1 MAPLAFAKAVQETL
15 EKVLALPVE
24 REMTLLSY
32 YLTILLSY
40 HLTILPS
47 QLWSHRRH
55 VAFPHITCVLSYY
68 STILPSCH
76 YRLTILL
83 GARAARGA
91 RDDRLHCGEHPNGGQ
106 GGARGGRG
114 EP

>member
-1 MAPLAFAKAVQETL
+1 MPLDTQAAKVAPLAFAEAVQETL

-24 REMTLLSY
+24 REMTLPSY
-32 YLTILLSY
+32 YLTILPSY
-40 HLTILPS
+40 HLTVLLSYSLTLLLPYP
-47 QLWSHRRH
+47 L
-55 VAFPHITCVLSYY
+55 TTLLSYY
-68 STILPSCH
+68 
-76 YRLTILL
+76 LTILL
-83 GARAARGA
+83 GARAARGS

>member
-1 MAPLAFAKAVQETL
+1 MPLDTQAAKVAPLAFAEAVQETL

-47 QLWSHRRH
+47 YHL
-55 VAFPHITCVLSYY
+55 
-68 STILPSCH
+68 TILPSYH
-76 YRLTILL
+76 LTILPSYHLTILL
-83 GARAARGA
+83 GARATRGS